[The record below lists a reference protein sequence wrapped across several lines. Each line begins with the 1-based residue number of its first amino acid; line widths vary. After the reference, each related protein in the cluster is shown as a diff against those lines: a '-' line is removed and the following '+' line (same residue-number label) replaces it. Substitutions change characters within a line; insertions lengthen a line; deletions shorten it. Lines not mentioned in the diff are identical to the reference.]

1 MRGFALAI
9 ALSMSPVLAASQETV
24 RVAHMELPHYPE
36 IARDA
41 GVQGDVRVSVTVG
54 SDGKIIDDDAMADR
68 RMLRDTALANIKKW
82 TFEPTFSSSRRF
94 NVFYQFMLRERT
106 NLLPD
111 EEITVDEE
119 IPRRIRIIAS
129 PSPLAEG
136 VAGFQISR
144 ADEVHYPPLARQVR
158 IAGTVKLFVVLD
170 QVGRVFEVDV
180 ESGHPLL
187 IPAAVESIQKW
198 KALPP
203 GVGPK
208 AFCINYEFVLRGKS
222 DTAPHEKVTL
232 DLPRSRSNRSKS
244 VAVRPLSRGA
254 RPESLIHRGHTP
266 AVNDFRVRNPSFS

>member
-1 MRGFALAI
+1 M
-9 ALSMSPVLAASQETV
+9 
-24 RVAHMELPHYPE
+24 AHMELPHYPE

-106 NLLPD
+106 NPLPD

-129 PSPLAEG
+129 PSPLVEG
-136 VAGFQISR
+136 AAGFQISR

-180 ESGHPLL
+180 ES
-187 IPAAVESIQKW
+187 
-198 KALPP
+198 
-203 GVGPK
+203 
-208 AFCINYEFVLRGKS
+208 
-222 DTAPHEKVTL
+222 
-232 DLPRSRSNRSKS
+232 
-244 VAVRPLSRGA
+244 
-254 RPESLIHRGHTP
+254 
-266 AVNDFRVRNPSFS
+266 